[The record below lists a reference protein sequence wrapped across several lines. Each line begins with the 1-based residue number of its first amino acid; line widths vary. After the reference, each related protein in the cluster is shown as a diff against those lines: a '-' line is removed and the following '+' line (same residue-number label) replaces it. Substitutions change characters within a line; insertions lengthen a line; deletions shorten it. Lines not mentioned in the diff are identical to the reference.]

1 MSQSGLHCSLC
12 NRSGT
17 GAAHGVQK
25 TRRHHGRR
33 LQRRGPNQEA
43 GMGQLLPLI
52 LSNLVNI
59 GANHT
64 LTKLQI
70 KHKMR
75 A

>member
-1 MSQSGLHCSLC
+1 MSQTRVCD
-12 NRSGT
+12 RSGT

-25 TRRHHGRR
+25 TRRHHGGR

-43 GMGQLLPLI
+43 GMRQLLPLI

-64 LTKLQI
+64 LTK
-70 KHKMR
+70 
-75 A
+75 